1 MKRPKMAENTDLL
14 ATPIRVGG
22 TESILGEVIETEPE
36 MVLRNEISTTPS
48 GAETAEPIQGTALRN
63 LLDEDEEARRRDQY

>member
-1 MKRPKMAENTDLL
+1 MKRPKMAENTDSL

-36 MVLRNEISTTPS
+36 MVLRNEISTTRS
-48 GAETAEPIQGTALRN
+48 GAETAEPI
-63 LLDEDEEARRRDQY
+63 